1 MGDHG
6 DPRVSAARL
15 ANPVSFS
22 RAIIILLSHSSYC
35 RLGGDPTALQ
45 LQTFARWAVRL
56 CGPDLVMMNLIINGL
71 TIYRVNP
78 QTDSEL
84 VVAIEDLGLT

>member
-15 ANPVSFS
+15 ANPVSVS
-22 RAIIILLSHSSYC
+22 RAIILLSHSSYC

-78 QTDSEL
+78 QTHSEL
-84 VVAIEDLGLT
+84 VSAIEDMGLT